1 MPEAPSTVIT
11 ITPLLLSRAQTC
23 AVMGGIDE
31 STLDRLERRG
41 AIGPRPVR
49 LGGKGGRV
57 LYPYHELQDWIEAG
71 CPDRVAWDHLL
82 EQPSNGP
89 ETGAAKSSRK
99 RRSAPRMR
107 NGDGVNG
114 RPTVG

>member
-11 ITPLLLSRAQTC
+11 ITPLLLARSQTG
-23 AVMGGIDE
+23 AVLGGIDK

-41 AIGPRPVR
+41 AIGPRPIR

-71 CPDRVAWDHLL
+71 CPDRVTWDHLL
-82 EQPSNGP
+82 QQQADDP

-99 RRSAPRMR
+99 RRSAPRMG
-107 NGDGVNG
+107 NGHEVNG
-114 RPTVG
+114 GRMTG